1 MNEIQTLPT
10 FYAGTKFR
18 SRLEARWAIFFDH
31 CGIKWEY
38 EPEGYLLEDG
48 TCYLPDFLLHGLVG
62 RVEGDLFVEVKGKL
76 TEEDAKK
83 ISMFINGKKGINI
96 GNGEMCHLFARP
108 LLLVGNIFTHNG
120 GKGYISRCFDMW
132 CDERCPG
139 SLEYFSYTTIDGDCF
154 GCALGVNHNGEAE
167 TFGADSSYTCD
178 CNEITTE
185 AAFFMARNAQ
195 FTRQGKYIG

>member
-62 RVEGDLFVEVKGKL
+62 RVEGDLF
-76 TEEDAKK
+76 AK
-83 ISMFINGKKGINI
+83 
-96 GNGEMCHLFARP
+96 
-108 LLLVGNIFTHNG
+108 
-120 GKGYISRCFDMW
+120 
-132 CDERCPG
+132 
-139 SLEYFSYTTIDGDCF
+139 
-154 GCALGVNHNGEAE
+154 
-167 TFGADSSYTCD
+167 
-178 CNEITTE
+178 
-185 AAFFMARNAQ
+185 
-195 FTRQGKYIG
+195 